1 MDLTEF
7 ANKMRQ
13 AAEEINAQ
21 REIECSRIANDAAQS
36 VRLRVETD
44 QTTAEGGSFGTYSE
58 ALVPQWMLTGRS
70 EFKGADDIIKAG
82 PWFQSYA
89 DLRAANNLNNDEI
102 NFKFTGQ
109 MWNETGI
116 TSVKD
121 DGQTCTATIGGQS
134 GYSEELLGYHSDRFG
149 NILEL
154 SETEE
159 TKIYDAHRE
168 RITNIINK
176 YIL

>member
-1 MDLTEF
+1 MDLNEF
-7 ANKMRQ
+7 ANIMKQ

-21 REIECSRIANDAAQS
+21 RQTESARIANDAAQS

-70 EFKGADDIIKAG
+70 QSGGADDIIKAG

-89 DLRAANNLNNDEI
+89 DLRAANNLNNEEI

-109 MWNETGI
+109 MWDETGI
-116 TSVKD
+116 INVQD
-121 DGQTCTATIGGQS
+121 DGQTCTATIGGQTP
-134 GYSEELLGYHSDRFG
+134 YSAELIGYHSERFG